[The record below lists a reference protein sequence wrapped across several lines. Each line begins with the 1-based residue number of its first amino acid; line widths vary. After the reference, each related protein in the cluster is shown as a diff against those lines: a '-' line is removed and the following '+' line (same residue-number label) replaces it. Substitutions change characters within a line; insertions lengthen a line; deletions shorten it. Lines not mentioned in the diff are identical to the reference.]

1 MKRGHFI
8 EGCEVA
14 SDGGCFEV
22 LDPSTCTV
30 LGEAAQGSEADID
43 RAVASARQAQP
54 RWWNLPPGDRE
65 RILLRCADHLEKH
78 GEELIDTLLGE
89 SGSTLSK
96 ASFEVNYTPALLR
109 AAAGEA
115 RRLYGETFLH
125 DRPDRMSM
133 VVREPVGVVGV
144 ISPFNAP
151 LALLVKMVA
160 FPLAAGNTV
169 VAKPSEHTPLVA
181 VHLAQ
186 LMHEAGL
193 PSGVFNVVTGFGAET
208 GKRLVEHPDVGG
220 IAFTG
225 STAVGAI
232 IGAEATRRMKRLQL
246 ELGGKNPVIV
256 LADMDPAEAA
266 AEVARG
272 AFFHGGQICM
282 SGSRVIVEA
291 SIMEAFTEALVAEAE
306 ALKLGDLRDPDTAY
320 GPLICREAI
329 ERVDGQVQ
337 DSIQAGAQLATG
349 GQVHSGWTYAPTV
362 LVEPPRDSTVWQEET
377 FGPVASVVAVD
388 TLDEAIAAANET
400 AYGLSAAVLTRNMPR
415 ALHAARRLRSG
426 AVHLGM
432 HSFQSN
438 TMAPVGG
445 VGASGIGRS
454 GGHYSIEHFTEQKWI
469 SLDIGAPPALE
480 FS

>member
-1 MKRGHFI
+1 MNKGHFI
-8 EGCEVA
+8 
-14 SDGGCFEV
+14 DGRESNTDQLFFEV
-22 LDPSTCTV
+22 LDPATSTV
-30 LGEAAQGSEADID
+30 MGHAAKGKEADVD
-43 RAVASARQAQP
+43 AAVEAARQAQP

-65 RILLRCADHLEKH
+65 RILLRCADHIERH
-78 GEELIDTLLGE
+78 GSQLIDTLLQE
-89 SGSTLSK
+89 SGSTIGK
-96 ASFEVNYTPALLR
+96 ATFEVNYTPALLR

-181 VHLAQ
+181 VHLAE
-186 LMHEAGL
+186 LLHEAGL
-193 PSGVFNVVTGFGAET
+193 PAGVFNVVTGFGPET

-225 STAVGAI
+225 STAVGAT

-256 LADMDPAEAA
+256 LADMDPEKAA
-266 AEVARG
+266 AEVAQG

-282 SGSRVIVEA
+282 SGSRIIVEA
-291 SIMEAFTEALVAEAE
+291 PIMEAFTAALVKEAE
-306 ALKLGDLRDPDTAY
+306 SLKLGNLRDPDTAY
-320 GPLICREAI
+320 GPLICGEAI
-329 ERVDGQVQ
+329 DRVDGQVQ
-337 DSIQAGAQLATG
+337 DSIKAGARLATG
-349 GQVHSGWTYAPTV
+349 GGVHSGWTYKPTV
-362 LVEPPRDSTVWQEET
+362 LVEPPRTSTVWQEET
-377 FGPVASVVAVD
+377 FGPVASVIEVAN
-388 TLDEAIAAANET
+388 LDDAIEAANET
-400 AYGLSAAVLTRNMPR
+400 AYGLSAAVLTRDMPR

-469 SLDIGAPPALE
+469 SLDIGAPPAME
-480 FS
+480 VS

>member
-1 MKRGHFI
+1 MNRGHFI
-8 EGCEVA
+8 NGHESPGNGA
-14 SDGGCFEV
+14 RFEV
-22 LDPSTCTV
+22 LDPATCTV
-30 LGEAAQGSEADID
+30 MGSAAQGTDLDID
-43 RAVASARQAQP
+43 QAVEAARQAQP
-54 RWWNLPPGDRE
+54 RWWNLPPGERE
-65 RILLRCADHLEKH
+65 RILLRCADHLEH
-78 GEELIDTLLGE
+78 QGSQLIDTLLGE
-89 SGSTLSK
+89 SGSTLGK

-115 RRLYGETFLH
+115 RRLYGDTFLN

-133 VVREPVGVVGV
+133 VIREPVGVVGV

-181 VHLAQ
+181 IHLAE

-193 PSGVFNVVTGFGAET
+193 PDGVFNVVTGFGAQT

-256 LADMDPAEAA
+256 LADMNPAEAA

-291 SIMEAFTEALVAEAE
+291 SIMEEFTAALVAEAQ
-306 ALKLGDLRDPDTAY
+306 ALKLGDLRSPETAY
-320 GPLICREAI
+320 GPLICEDAI
-329 ERVDGQVQ
+329 QRVDNQVQ
-337 DSIQAGAQLATG
+337 TAVASGARLATG
-349 GQVHSGWTYAPTV
+349 GRVHAGWTYAPTV
-362 LVEPPRDSTVWQEET
+362 LIEPPRDSEVWREET
-377 FGPVASVVAVD
+377 FGPVVSVVEAAD
-388 TLDEAIAAANET
+388 LDAAIATANDT
-400 AYGLSAAVLTRNMPR
+400 VYGLSSAVLTRDMPR

-454 GGHYSIEHFTEQKWI
+454 GGQYSIEHFTEQKWI

-480 FS
+480 VQ

>member
-8 EGCEVA
+8 NGVENAREGA
-14 SDGGCFEV
+14 SFDV
-22 LDPSTCTV
+22 LDPTTGTV
-30 LGEAAQGSEADID
+30 MGHAAQGTEADVD
-43 RAVASARQAQP
+43 HAVEAARQAQP

-65 RILLRCADHLEKH
+65 RILLRCADHLEQN
-78 GEELIDTLLGE
+78 GDQLIETLLAE
-89 SGSTLSK
+89 SGSTLGKST
-96 ASFEVNYTPALLR
+96 FEVNYTPALLR

-181 VHLAQ
+181 VRLAE
-186 LMHEAGL
+186 LLHEAGL
-193 PSGVFNVVTGFGAET
+193 PAGVFNVVTGFGAET

-225 STAVGAI
+225 STAVGAT

-256 LADMDPAEAA
+256 LADMDPTEAA

-282 SGSRVIVEA
+282 SGSRVIVES
-291 SIMEAFTEALVAEAE
+291 SIMEEFTKALVSEAE
-306 ALKLGDLRDPDTAY
+306 SLQLGDLRDPDTAY
-320 GPLICREAI
+320 GPLICSEAI
-329 ERVDGQVQ
+329 DRVDGQVQ
-337 DSIQAGAQLATG
+337 ESIQAGAQLATG
-349 GQVHSGWTYAPTV
+349 GRVHAGWTYSPTV
-362 LVEPPRDSTVWQEET
+362 IVEPPRDSSVWQEET
-377 FGPVASVVAVD
+377 FGPVASVIAVD
-388 TLDEAIAAANET
+388 DLDEAIAAANET
-400 AYGLSAAVLTRNMPR
+400 AYGLSAAVLTRDMPR

-469 SLDIGAPPALE
+469 SLNIGAPPALE

>member
-1 MKRGHFI
+1 MRRGHFI
-8 EGCEVA
+8 
-14 SDGGCFEV
+14 DGEETGLTGETFDV
-22 LDPSTCTV
+22 LDPTNKAV
-30 LGEAAQGSEADID
+30 LGQAAQGHSVDVD
-43 RAVASARQAQP
+43 QAVESARQAQP
-54 RWWNLPPGDRE
+54 RWWNLPPGERE
-65 RILLRCADHLEKH
+65 RILLQCADHLEAH
-78 GEELIDTLLGE
+78 GAELIDTLLGE
-89 SGSTLSK
+89 SGSTIGK
-96 ASFEVNYTPALLR
+96 ATFEVNYTPALLR

-133 VVREPVGVVGV
+133 VIREPVGVVGV

-181 VHLAQ
+181 VHLAE
-186 LMHEAGL
+186 LMHQAGL
-193 PSGVFNVVTGFGAET
+193 PAGVFNVVTGFGPQT
-208 GKRLVEHPDVGG
+208 GKRLVEHADVGG

-225 STAVGAI
+225 STAVGAV

-256 LADMDPAEAA
+256 LADMDPKEAA

-282 SGSRVIVEA
+282 SGSRVIVED
-291 SIMEAFTEALVAEAE
+291 SIMEEFTEALAAEAD
-306 ALKLGDLRDPDTAY
+306 ALKLGDLRDPETAY
-320 GPLICREAI
+320 GPLICAEAI

-337 DSIQAGAQLATG
+337 DAIHAGAVLATG
-349 GQVHSGWTYAPTV
+349 GRVHAGWTYAPTV
-362 LVEPPRDSTVWQEET
+362 LVEPPRDSAIWQEET
-377 FGPVASVVAVD
+377 FGPVASVVAVPD
-388 TLDEAIAAANET
+388 LASAIAAANET
-400 AYGLSAAVLTRNMPR
+400 AYGLSAAVLTRDMPR

-469 SLDIGAPPALE
+469 SLDIGAQPALE
-480 FS
+480 IS